1 MKKVNQLLQSN
12 EASCL
17 NSYELKF
24 VESILSSVYAGV
36 LSEADALTE
45 IVAVLSKY
53 ANKEIE
59 KPWWCGM
66 C

>member
-1 MKKVNQLLQSN
+1 MKEVNQLLQSN

-24 VESILSSVYAGV
+24 VESILASVYAGV
-36 LSEADALTE
+36 LSETQAIIEVTS
-45 IVAVLSKY
+45 VLSKY

-59 KPWWCGM
+59 KPWWCGT